1 MVHFIINIGSVCR
14 RIEENNSTL
23 KEVEL
28 ERCNSQELGKLWR
41 TLCQRISNLG
51 SGVIEDFELSD
62 CELNV
67 NLFMALLLHLCR
79 RPQDQT
85 TNHNST
91 LSSPLRSMKLRLYE
105 DESYDIP
112 ADDIAFSLFRDV
124 ATDKPPGLGDL
135 DSLALRVDGLSER
148 SMAALQT
155 VLQKQTTLL
164 AELDLAYGKWVD
176 DGAVAKSATV

>member
-1 MVHFIINIGSVCR
+1 MNIGSVCR
-14 RIEENNSTL
+14 RIQENDSTL

-28 ERCNSQELGKLWR
+28 ERCNSQELETLLR
-41 TLCQRISNLG
+41 TLCQRRSNLG
-51 SGVIEDFELSD
+51 SVIEHFELQD

-112 ADDIAFSLFRDV
+112 ADDIAFSLFRGI